1 MAARGLL
8 CKNLFPPGLVSCL
21 RYQLFLPQ
29 KAISKEKHFFK
40 PLCWNVNENCDVDV
54 AINHAGYQSKKLQ
67 GKTTLQVVFV
77 LLLCESHLQ
86 VFMVLVFYH
95 FSYVANDNSEKKKE
109 RNSIRVELRALLISR
124 PPSRMRKGRSFEV
137 EILIC
142 T

>member
-1 MAARGLL
+1 MLRSITPGISL
-8 CKNLFPPGLVSCL
+8 KNC
-21 RYQLFLPQ
+21 
-29 KAISKEKHFFK
+29 KEKLLFKLSSFF
-40 PLCWNVNENCDVDV
+40 
-54 AINHAGYQSKKLQ
+54 
-67 GKTTLQVVFV
+67 
-77 LLLCESHLQ
+77 LLCESHLQ

-137 EILIC
+137 EIIIC